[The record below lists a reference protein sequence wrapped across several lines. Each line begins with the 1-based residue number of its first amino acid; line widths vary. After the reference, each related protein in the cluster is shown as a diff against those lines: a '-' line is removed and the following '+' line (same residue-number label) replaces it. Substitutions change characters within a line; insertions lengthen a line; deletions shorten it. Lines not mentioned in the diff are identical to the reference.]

1 VQVRWLSGGGDP
13 ARSFWWHVTEL
24 TLDHLRPSPVWK
36 KRMDELQL
44 AKESEAIMQRGLQD
58 LAERRKQKAEKYRL
72 LGEVADLFQA
82 RAGTS

>member
-1 VQVRWLSGGGDP
+1 
-13 ARSFWWHVTEL
+13 
-24 TLDHLRPSPVWK
+24 
-36 KRMDELQL
+36 MDELQL

-58 LAERRKQKAEKYRL
+58 LAERRKQKAEKFRL